1 MTWLNWSLKLH
12 SGLRTI
18 PYLILTHNP
27 QDFSSINAYFIC
39 VIVHDQMWCVCS
51 IACRSN
57 QNFFLSILY
66 VSESV
71 FVLLCF
77 KFLFKMHFCAV
88 LQKLLQRHSC
98 EKLATKLFLQ
108 KEVKA
113 KTGNH
118 KISYRDFRDYLVT
131 ISWLKASYERFRASE
146 VFFVSNFTTI

>member
-1 MTWLNWSLKLH
+1 MTWLNWSLKFH

-18 PYLILTHNP
+18 PHLILTHNT

-57 QNFFLSILY
+57 PKRFLSILY
-66 VSESV
+66 VFESV
-71 FVLLCF
+71 FMLSCF
-77 KFLFKMHFCAV
+77 KFLFKMHFCVV
-88 LQKLLQRHSC
+88 LQKLLQRHFC
-98 EKLATKLFLQ
+98 ENLATKHFLR

-118 KISYRDFRDYLVT
+118 KISYRNFHDCLAT
-131 ISWLKASYERFRASE
+131 ISQLKASRERFCASE
-146 VFFVSNFTTI
+146 VFFASNSASI